1 MREIF
6 NGIFY
11 VMRAGCAWRLMP
23 SDLRPWETTYR
34 WFAAWLRQR
43 RKKGG
48 KFGNPLVLPQT
59 LPHRPSTAHAACARR
74 RKCARRKRD
83 YTRAIYRAGRAP
95 SVSRE
100 SGKRCCAHAAWRSGT
115 MIESREHRREWLL
128 LPLGQPASWQNEA
141 KNVNVCK
148 GQTFPVSFPADAA
161 HLLRLLPVFFASQL
175 GCSTGDRYFL
185 SQAANACANARLPNL
200 PFSKARMA

>member
-100 SGKRCCAHAAWRSGT
+100 IREAMLRPRCMAIRDNDRKSRAQARVAPFAFGPTGKLAKRSQK
-115 MIESREHRREWLL
+115 R
-128 LPLGQPASWQNEA
+128 
-141 KNVNVCK
+141 
-148 GQTFPVSFPADAA
+148 
-161 HLLRLLPVFFASQL
+161 
-175 GCSTGDRYFL
+175 
-185 SQAANACANARLPNL
+185 
-200 PFSKARMA
+200 